1 MSYTYLNDNIIE
13 VKNKI
18 MQTCKKIGKYESEIT
33 LIGVT
38 KTYEADVINASLT
51 MGIENIGEN
60 RVQEIMRKYDDIKG
74 PVRWHLIGH
83 LQTNKVKYIIEKVD
97 LIHSVDSIGLAEE
110 INKRAEKSGKVMDVL
125 LQVNIAEEESKFGT
139 SLEEL
144 YELIGMVQHMKN
156 LRVKGLMNIA
166 PFTDDPEEVRPY
178 FRKMK
183 EIFDELSKMP
193 YDNIEMSYLSM
204 GMSNDYWIAIE
215 EGANMIRV
223 GSSIYGAR
231 DYTKKIVKCTFE
243 KGSGGL

>member
-18 MQTCKKIGKYESEIT
+18 MQTCKKIGKDESEIT

-110 INKRAEKSGKVMDVL
+110 INKRAEKSDKVMDVL

-156 LRVKGLMNIA
+156 IRVKGLMNIA

-231 DYTKKIVKCTFE
+231 DYTKK
-243 KGSGGL
+243 